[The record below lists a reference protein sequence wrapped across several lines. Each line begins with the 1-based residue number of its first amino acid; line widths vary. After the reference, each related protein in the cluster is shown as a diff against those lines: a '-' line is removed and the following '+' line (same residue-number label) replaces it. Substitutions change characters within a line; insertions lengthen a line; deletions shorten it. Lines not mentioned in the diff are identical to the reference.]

1 MASSIS
7 SLGLGSDGVLS
18 YDIIDKLK
26 AVDEKTQLDPIDAKL
41 TTNQSKKTD
50 LSVLTTLTASLK
62 SVTSTLADE
71 MSYLKRTTTVSNTA
85 VSVTA
90 SSGSAIQDFSIHVES
105 LAQRD
110 IYQSNAFALETSTFG
125 GSTTTPAGTVIAPI
139 ATPTQGQSTVVG
151 VTESATLDFDVADMI
166 AGDSIT
172 IGGLTLSATGNMTQA
187 EVVAAFANLTDG
199 ATAGNAVAN
208 GTWSGTLSGF
218 SSGAASGTSL
228 TFTSS
233 TSNTDVADL
242 LVSSS
247 GTIAA
252 PLMTTTDGVTPVLGT
267 TESASVAFNAADMSY
282 GDSITIGGLTLTAT
296 GKMTQAEVVAAFANL
311 SAGATAGNT
320 VANGAWSGTLTGFNS
335 GPVSGSSLTF
345 TSTTANAN
353 VADLAVSA
361 TQEVG
366 GTATVPSSYT
376 FSLTLDGKTYDL
388 DMTSGTTLT
397 QFKDMINDKTEGKI
411 NASIIN
417 VGGANPYRLVIK
429 SAETGESNAISFS
442 STSISALRNLG
453 LDSTSLSAGN
463 KLQSASD
470 ALFTYNGVAV
480 TRSTNT
486 IDDLSSG
493 LTITLNEKQAS
504 GVTTNVSIKQ
514 NLGDIKDSLTSLV
527 TKYNELMSNLQVAT
541 KYDNDTKTAGIFQGV
556 TQINSLKSAMSKQL
570 LTTDELGR
578 SLSDY
583 GLALNSSGVLEFTES
598 TFNTKVSNDAKDV
611 EDFFRGSTSYKTNKF
626 AGSTV
631 AAGDLS
637 FADQELVINGI
648 SISFS
653 TTGNTAEANAL
664 ALQNAINKA
673 GISGVQALI
682 GKNNSV
688 YLESKTGMDIE
699 IKGDAAKLTSIGF
712 SATSV
717 YAQSVS
723 RDGVFKDFNELLGS
737 YITGEK
743 SIFKLFEASLTTEKT
758 ALTKNRASAVK
769 RIDERYEMMATRFAA
784 YDSIISKLNNQFNA
798 LSQMID
804 AAANN
809 DN

>member
-41 TTNQSKKTD
+41 TTNKSKQSD

-62 SVTSTLADE
+62 SVTSTLSDE

-90 SSGSAIQDFSIHVES
+90 NSGSAIQDFSIHVES

-110 IYQSNAFALETSTFG
+110 IYQSNAFTLETSTFG
-125 GSTTTPAGTVIAPI
+125 SSTTTPAGTVVAPA
-139 ATPTQGQSTVVG
+139 ATATQGDVG
-151 VTESATLDFDVADMI
+151 VTESVALDFNV
-166 AGDSIT
+166 
-172 IGGLTLSATGNMTQA
+172 
-187 EVVAAFANLTDG
+187 
-199 ATAGNAVAN
+199 
-208 GTWSGTLSGF
+208 
-218 SSGAASGTSL
+218 
-228 TFTSS
+228 
-233 TSNTDVADL
+233 
-242 LVSSS
+242 
-247 GTIAA
+247 
-252 PLMTTTDGVTPVLGT
+252 
-267 TESASVAFNAADMSY
+267 ADMSY
-282 GDSITIGGLTLTAT
+282 GDSLTIGGLTLTAT
-296 GKMTQAEVVAAFANL
+296 GKMTEAEVVAAFANL
-311 SAGATAGNT
+311 SAGATTGNA
-320 VANGAWSGTLTGFNS
+320 VANGTWSGTLIGFNS
-335 GPVSGSSLTF
+335 GVANGTSLTF
-345 TSTTANAN
+345 TSTTADTN
-353 VADLAVSA
+353 VDDLVVSA
-361 TQEVG
+361 TQEAG
-366 GTATVPSSYT
+366 GTDTVPSNYT
-376 FSLTLDGKTYDL
+376 LSLALDGKTYDL

-429 SAETGESNAISFS
+429 SAQTGESNAINFS

-453 LDSTSLSAGN
+453 LDNDSLSTN
-463 KLQSASD
+463 KLQTASD
-470 ALFTYNGVAV
+470 ASFTYNGVAV

-486 IDDLSSG
+486 ISDLSSG

-504 GVTTNVSIKQ
+504 GVVTNISVKQ
-514 NLGDIKDSLTSLV
+514 NLDDIKSSLTSFV
-527 TKYNELMSNLQVAT
+527 TKYNELMSNLQAAT
-541 KYDNDTKTAGIFQGV
+541 KYNNDTKTAGIFQGV
-556 TQINSLKSAMSKQL
+556 SQINTLKSAMSKQL

-583 GLALNSSGVLEFTES
+583 GLALNSSGTLKFTES

-653 TTGNTAEANAL
+653 TTGNTAEDNAL

-688 YLESKTGMDIE
+688 YLESKTGMDIK

>member
-18 YDIIDKLK
+18 YDVIDQLR
-26 AVDEKTQLDPIDAKL
+26 AVDEKAQLDPIDAKL
-41 TTNQSKKTD
+41 TTNQSKQTD

-62 SVTSTLADE
+62 SETSTLSDE

-90 SSGSAIQDFSIHVES
+90 NAGSAIQDFSIHVES

-125 GSTTTPAGTVIAPI
+125 GSTTTPAGTVVAPS

-187 EVVAAFANLTDG
+187 EVVAAFANLSDG

-208 GTWSGTLSGF
+208 GAWSGTLTGF
-218 SSGAASGTSL
+218 SSGAANGTSL

-233 TSNTDVADL
+233 TADTDVADL

-252 PLMTTTDGVTPVLGT
+252 PLMTTTDGVTPVSGS
-267 TESASVAFNAADMSY
+267 TESSSVSFNAADMSY

-335 GPVSGSSLTF
+335 GPVSGTSLTF
-345 TSTTANAN
+345 TSTIANTN

-366 GTATVPSSYT
+366 GIATVPSEYT
-376 FSLTLDGKTYDL
+376 LSLTLDGKTYDL

-397 QFKDMINDKTEGKI
+397 QLKDMINDKTEGKI

-417 VGGANPYRLVIK
+417 VGGTNPYRLVIK

-453 LDSTSLSAGN
+453 LDSASLSTN
-463 KLQSASD
+463 KLQSASN
-470 ALFTYNGVAV
+470 ASFTYNGVAV

-514 NLGDIKDSLTSLV
+514 NLDDIKSSLTSFV
-527 TKYNELMSNLQVAT
+527 TKYNELLSNLQAAT
-541 KYDNDTKTAGIFQGV
+541 KYDNDKKTAGIFQGV
-556 TQINSLKSAMSKQL
+556 SQINSLKSAMSKQL

-598 TFNTKVSNDAKDV
+598 TFNTKVSKDAKDV

-653 TTGNTAEANAL
+653 TTGNSAEDNAL

>member
-18 YDIIDKLK
+18 YDVIDQLR
-26 AVDEKTQLDPIDAKL
+26 AVDEKAQLDPIDAKL
-41 TTNQSKKTD
+41 TTNQSKQTD

-62 SVTSTLADE
+62 SETSTLSDE

-90 SSGSAIQDFSIHVES
+90 NAGSAIQDFSIHVES

-125 GSTTTPAGTVIAPI
+125 GSTTTPAGTVVAPS

-187 EVVAAFANLTDG
+187 EVVAAFANLSDG

-208 GTWSGTLSGF
+208 GAWSGTLTGF
-218 SSGAASGTSL
+218 SSGAANGTSL

-233 TSNTDVADL
+233 TADTDVADL

-252 PLMTTTDGVTPVLGT
+252 PLMTTTDGVTPVSGS
-267 TESASVAFNAADMSY
+267 TESSSVSFNAADMSY

-335 GPVSGSSLTF
+335 GPVSGTSLTF
-345 TSTTANAN
+345 TSTIANTN

-366 GTATVPSSYT
+366 GIATVPSEYT
-376 FSLTLDGKTYDL
+376 LSLTLDGKTYDL

-397 QFKDMINDKTEGKI
+397 QLKDMINDKTEGKI

-417 VGGANPYRLVIK
+417 VGGTNPYRLVIK

-453 LDSTSLSAGN
+453 LDSASMGTN
-463 KLQSASD
+463 KLQTASD
-470 ALFTYNGVAV
+470 ASFTYNGIAV

-514 NLGDIKDSLTSLV
+514 NLDDIKSSLTSFV
-527 TKYNELMSNLQVAT
+527 TKYNELLSNLQAAT
-541 KYDNDTKTAGIFQGV
+541 KYDNDKKTAGIFQGV
-556 TQINSLKSAMSKQL
+556 SQINSLKSAMSKQL

-598 TFNTKVSNDAKDV
+598 TFNTKVSKDAKDV

-653 TTGNTAEANAL
+653 TTGNSAEDNAL

>member
-7 SLGLGSDGVLS
+7 SLGLGSDGVLT

-26 AVDEKTQLDPIDAKL
+26 AVDEKAQLDPIDAKL

-62 SVTSTLADE
+62 SVTSTLSDE
-71 MSYLKRTTTVSNTA
+71 MSYLKRTATASNTA
-85 VSVTA
+85 VSITA
-90 SSGSAIQDFSIHVES
+90 NAGSAIQDFSIHVES

-110 IYQSNAFALETSTFG
+110 IYQSNAFTLETSTFG
-125 GSTTTPAGTVIAPI
+125 GSTTTPAGTVVAPI
-139 ATPTQGQSTVVG
+139 STPTQGQSTVVG
-151 VTESATLDFDVADMI
+151 VTESAVLNFDVADML

-187 EVVAAFANLTDG
+187 EVVAAFANLSDG

-218 SSGAASGTSL
+218 SSGADNGTSL

-233 TSNTDVADL
+233 TANTDVADL

-247 GTIAA
+247 GTIAT
-252 PLMTTTDGVTPVLGT
+252 PLITTTDGVTPVAGT

-282 GDSITIGGLTLTAT
+282 GDSLTIGGLTLTAT

-320 VANGAWSGTLTGFNS
+320 VANGTWSGTLTGFNS
-335 GPVSGSSLTF
+335 GPVSGTSLTF

-353 VADLAVSA
+353 VADLVVSA

-366 GTATVPSSYT
+366 GTETVPSSYT
-376 FSLTLDGKTYDL
+376 FSLSLDGKTYDL
-388 DMTSGTTLT
+388 DMTSGTTLS

-411 NASIIN
+411 SASIIN
-417 VGGANPYRLVIK
+417 VGGTNPYRLVIK

-453 LDSTSLSAGN
+453 LDSASLSTN
-463 KLQSASD
+463 KLQTASN
-470 ALFTYNGVAV
+470 ASFTYNGVAV

-486 IDDLSSG
+486 ISDLSSG

-504 GVTTNVSIKQ
+504 GVTTNVSVKQ
-514 NLGDIKDSLTSLV
+514 NLDDIKSSMTSFV
-527 TKYNELMSNLQVAT
+527 TKYNELISNLQTAT

-556 TQINSLKSAMSKQL
+556 SQVNTLKSTINKQL

-637 FADQELVINGI
+637 FADQELVINGT
-648 SISFS
+648 SITFS
-653 TTGNTAEANAL
+653 TTGNDAQANAL

-673 GISGVQALI
+673 GISGIQALI
-682 GKNNSV
+682 GTNNSV
-688 YLESKTGMDIE
+688 YLESTTGMDIE
-699 IKGDAAKLTSIGF
+699 IEGDTAKLTSIGF
-712 SATSV
+712 SATNV

-723 RDGVFKDFNELLGS
+723 RDGVFKDFNELLGN

-743 SIFKLFEASLTTEKT
+743 SIFKLFEASLTTERT
-758 ALTKNRASAVK
+758 ALTKNRANAAK

-784 YDSIISKLNNQFNA
+784 YDSIINKLNNQFNA